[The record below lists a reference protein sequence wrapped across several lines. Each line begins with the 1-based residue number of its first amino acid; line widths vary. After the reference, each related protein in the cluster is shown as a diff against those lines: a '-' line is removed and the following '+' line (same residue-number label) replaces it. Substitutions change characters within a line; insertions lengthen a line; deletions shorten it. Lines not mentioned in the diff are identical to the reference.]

1 MNIYDIGLTII
12 DEIKAKIPLLKKG
25 FIGQTVVQSDGRIY
39 ILSVS
44 QDEKKGVILLDD
56 THRDHFYIRFD
67 LDKIT
72 YEKLSETI
80 VPCQD
85 AYNRSIPA
93 RLVFWVYD
101 IHRFNFIE
109 HMDNILIPLASNLP
123 NHVSLEIQAVNLD
136 SQSVLSE
143 EKAVEYPKIGDN
155 LSIIAYD
162 LLITA
167 PFYPQSDVCLSE
179 IPICKN
185 C

>member
-1 MNIYDIGLTII
+1 MNIYDIGLMII

-39 ILSVS
+39 ILSVP
-44 QDEKKGVILLDD
+44 QDQKKGEILLDD

-72 YEKLSETI
+72 YEIGGTQLVS
-80 VPCQD
+80 CQD
-85 AYNRSIPA
+85 PYNRSIPA
-93 RLVFWVYD
+93 RLVFWMYD
-101 IHRFNFIE
+101 INRFNFIE
-109 HMDNILIPLASNLP
+109 HMDNILIPLARSFN
-123 NHVSLEIQAVNLD
+123 NDVSFEIQAVNLD

-143 EKAVEYPKIGDN
+143 EKAVEYQKIGDN

-167 PFYPQSDVCLSE
+167 PFYPQDDICLSE